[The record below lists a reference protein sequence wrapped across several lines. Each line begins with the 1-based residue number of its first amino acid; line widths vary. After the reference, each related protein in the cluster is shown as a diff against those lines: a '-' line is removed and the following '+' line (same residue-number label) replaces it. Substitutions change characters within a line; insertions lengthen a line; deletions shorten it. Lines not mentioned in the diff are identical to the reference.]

1 MGNSA
6 SHPNGQAA
14 HAAAAGGSSLNAGGH
29 RRPSQSQSPRRPSP
43 ATRTSTGGPSAA
55 ISTGSTH
62 NANANTAGGGGGGSI
77 GPGRPLKNK
86 KKSIELP
93 DLNLNTLSN
102 VNHAP
107 QRIPSHLPPA
117 PIPIPSAAGNAPADQ
132 AGQGQAG
139 KQAHGRDVSDTEL
152 GAGPSS
158 LVVPPPPP
166 LAPTSKIGSNASFGR
181 KEKKV
186 PSRKHKGPYE
196 DKIVRSH
203 LFSGVPTN
211 HDGIVNV
218 LAPTQAPKVQVQILY
233 PGQAES
239 VSVCGTYEATWDIK
253 TELEYE

>member
-14 HAAAAGGSSLNAGGH
+14 HGAATGGSSLNAGGH

-43 ATRTSTGGPSAA
+43 ATRTSTAGPGATN
-55 ISTGSTH
+55 STGST
-62 NANANTAGGGGGGSI
+62 NNSNMNTAGGGSV
-77 GPGRPLKNK
+77 GPGRPMKQK
-86 KKSIELP
+86 KKSLIELP
-93 DLNLNTLSN
+93 DLNLGINP
-102 VNHAP
+102 AP

-117 PIPIPSAAGNAPADQ
+117 PIPIPSAAGSTPADQ
-132 AGQGQAG
+132 AGQGQA
-139 KQAHGRDVSDTEL
+139 
-152 GAGPSS
+152 
-158 LVVPPPPP
+158 VVPPPPP
-166 LAPTSKIGSNASFGR
+166 LAPTSKTSSNASFGR
-181 KEKKV
+181 KERKV

-253 TELEYE
+253 TELDYE